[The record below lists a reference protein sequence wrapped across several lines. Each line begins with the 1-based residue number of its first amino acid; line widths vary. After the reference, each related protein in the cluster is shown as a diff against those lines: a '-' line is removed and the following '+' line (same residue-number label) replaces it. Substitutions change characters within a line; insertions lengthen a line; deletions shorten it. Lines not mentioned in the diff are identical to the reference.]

1 MMVQARTI
9 IFGAGGHAK
18 VVLEAARAAR
28 SDLDATVLD
37 DNAPVGANLLGL
49 AISGGRDWLARNWPE
64 ALIAPAI
71 GQNRARA
78 SLIEWLTAQGRSL
91 ATIIHPSA
99 VVSPTAAVGSGTFV
113 AAGAV
118 VNADAEIGEGVIIN
132 TAASVDH
139 DCMIEP
145 YAHVAPGA
153 RLCGGIFV
161 GARSL
166 IGTGAVLIPGVSVG
180 SDAVIGAGSVVLRNV
195 PAGARVA
202 GCPAERI

>member
-1 MMVQARTI
+1 MQTRTV

-28 SDLDATVLD
+28 PGLEVTVLD
-37 DNAPVGANLLGL
+37 DNAPAGANLLGVSV
-49 AISGGRDWLARNWPE
+49 SGGRDWLVGNWPE
-64 ALIAPAI
+64 ASVAPAI

-78 SLIEWLTAQGRSL
+78 SLMEWLAAQGRSL
-91 ATIIHPSA
+91 VTIIHPAA
-99 VVSPTAAVGSGTFV
+99 VVSPTAVLGSGTFL

-118 VNADAEIGEGVIIN
+118 VNADAKIGEGVIIN

-139 DCMIEP
+139 DCTIEP

-180 SDAVIGAGSVVLRNV
+180 ADAVVGAG
-195 PAGARVA
+195 A
-202 GCPAERI
+202 